1 MNKIYFHIWAICCL
15 CFLAASCQKDSAS
28 ESPNHIGEGG
38 SMARFTIVNNYL
50 YSLDN
55 TTLHIYNISQANQ
68 PVWAANVDIGRG
80 IETIFSYNNYLFIG
94 STDGMYIYDISNPT
108 NPANGISFEH
118 ATSCDPV
125 VANDS
130 LAFITLRG
138 GGDCNSFV
146 ESGLYIVDITN
157 INNPQEIY
165 YQYMYSPYGL
175 GYDNQLL
182 FVCEGSHG
190 LSVFDYTDPQNLIE
204 VEHITDINTRDV
216 IPQDGNLLV
225 VGPEALY
232 QYSYANPDS
241 IYQIS
246 TLQYD
251 L

>member
-1 MNKIYFHIWAICCL
+1 
-15 CFLAASCQKDSAS
+15 
-28 ESPNHIGEGG
+28 
-38 SMARFTIVNNYL
+38 
-50 YSLDN
+50 
-55 TTLHIYNISQANQ
+55 
-68 PVWAANVDIGRG
+68 
-80 IETIFSYNNYLFIG
+80 
-94 STDGMYIYDISNPT
+94 
-108 NPANGISFEH
+108 
-118 ATSCDPV
+118 
-125 VANDS
+125 
-130 LAFITLRG
+130 
-138 GGDCNSFV
+138 
-146 ESGLYIVDITN
+146 VDITN

>member
-50 YSLDN
+50 YSVDN

-138 GGDCNSFV
+138 GGDCNSF
-146 ESGLYIVDITN
+146 
-157 INNPQEIY
+157 
-165 YQYMYSPYGL
+165 
-175 GYDNQLL
+175 
-182 FVCEGSHG
+182 
-190 LSVFDYTDPQNLIE
+190 
-204 VEHITDINTRDV
+204 
-216 IPQDGNLLV
+216 
-225 VGPEALY
+225 
-232 QYSYANPDS
+232 
-241 IYQIS
+241 
-246 TLQYD
+246 
-251 L
+251 